1 MAKTKYEKLEEK
13 VAELMKE
20 EDLHIKINE
29 FKERKALVDQELA
42 KLNSQSLEEISVKGN
57 KYKSKEEYEEDL
69 KRREDERDNGL
80 IKKIDPLLKEQKDL
94 EAKITLYDNF
104 RANKDAIYNIMEYQ
118 RVLQEKNTRL
128 NEELENAQKQSK
140 GNNGLLEE
148 YEKTQKRIE
157 ELNDPDKNGVNR
169 IDEIK
174 VSLKKEGL
182 TDEERN
188 NLLMEMKELQDK
200 KAKDDEEY
208 IKLTQ
213 VKKPELQNEF
223 RDINEIS
230 KDIKDVEK
238 QIDKCNAIWT
248 CLLYGKDWKEIQSVL
263 IDIDM
268 DKDRENVHKIG
279 KAEPDAAET
288 ENNEKPKSRGFSIF
302 NPRKSEDI
310 VAESIPTENSVIKNK
325 VKPEEVKLPI
335 EYEPFEKKHPI
346 LAKIPLVSRI
356 ARRRYDKKISKM
368 KAKDIEK
375 MNKAKNG
382 LAYDPT
388 NGGQKIILKARGRD
402 PIEYLKYIDED
413 RQSMGDI
420 ATFMNIA
427 KKGYKKVAEESK
439 EKTAKDRLADKINYK
454 NKEESFKE
462 SLKVEGI
469 QSLVNTVSDV
479 NGQKTQERVNEI
491 SEEVKKM
498 VNGEE
503 GPEIK

>member
-80 IKKIDPLLKEQKDL
+80 IEKIDPLLKEQKDL

-346 LAKIPLVSRI
+346 LAK
-356 ARRRYDKKISKM
+356 
-368 KAKDIEK
+368 
-375 MNKAKNG
+375 NG

-388 NGGQKIILKARGRD
+388 NGGQRIILKARGRD

-469 QSLVNTVSDV
+469 QSLVNTISDV